1 MTLTKNSFNLVLG
14 IGVRL
19 QCTEEGLGIEEWKRL
34 NTDYSSKSLTV
45 KKKKSFSECG
55 VLSLELHT
63 TIVFLCY
70 VAMNLFRCLSFKL

>member
-45 KKKKSFSECG
+45 KKKKNR
-55 VLSLELHT
+55 
-63 TIVFLCY
+63 FLNVEYYHLNCILLLY
-70 VAMNLFRCLSFKL
+70 FCVMLQ